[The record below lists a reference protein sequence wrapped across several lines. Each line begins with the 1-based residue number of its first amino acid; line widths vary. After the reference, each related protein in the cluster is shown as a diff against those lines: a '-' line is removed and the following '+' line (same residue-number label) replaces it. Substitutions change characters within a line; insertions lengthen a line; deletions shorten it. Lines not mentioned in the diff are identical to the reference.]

1 MTLLYAD
8 SGVLPSGIS
17 SGVPPTS
24 NSAIE
29 HFYDKSQ
36 ELGDGLGINN
46 VYPSPESYE
55 IEKSGIF
62 RTYQLQ
68 TPTDGNFPQPSGD
81 ADGELTQFTN
91 NEDSTA
97 NKASSIF
104 AASGLEGNFS
114 NANLTK
120 DEADEINDFTIF
132 NTYKHYYSIGGK
144 GRDREF
150 VDTPFKVAETG
161 NDTLKPIEIEF
172 LSTAVRSRFIFRRYP
187 FNTEQDTEE

>member
-1 MTLLYAD
+1 MTLLYPD
-8 SGVLPSGIS
+8 SGVLPSGVS
-17 SGVPPTS
+17 RFDPPTS

-46 VYPSPESYE
+46 VYPSPDSYN

-97 NKASSIF
+97 NKARSVF
-104 AASGLEGNFS
+104 AASGLESDFS
-114 NANLTK
+114 NGQLSK
-120 DEADEINDFTIF
+120 DEADQINDFTIF
-132 NTYKHYYSIGGK
+132 NTYKHYYSRGGK
-144 GRDREF
+144 GNNIKF
-150 VDTPFKVAETG
+150 VDTPFKQGETN
-161 NDTLKPIEIEF
+161 NDALEPIEIEF
-172 LSTAVRSRFIFRRYP
+172 LSTAVRSRFIFRRYY
-187 FNTEQDTEE
+187 